1 MCVIRECSWSMI
13 MVEVVMYLPSANEII
28 STNQQQ
34 TKVIQE
40 VVSTAVSKLM
50 YCTRKRDQML
60 FSPGKKLDRKK
71 KTDSSQSL
79 STHHT
84 SWWVVLY
91 NEVIDSLILQ
101 EIFSSV
107 WKCLLCNGEKTD
119 LWDKNY
125 RKLIASAASSSYI
138 ICMLKLC
145 LMIRLIQNQNE

>member
-1 MCVIRECSWSMI
+1 
-13 MVEVVMYLPSANEII
+13 MVEVMYLPSANKII

-40 VVSTAVSKLM
+40 VVSTEVSKLNHNVLH
-50 YCTRKRDQML
+50 KERDQML

-84 SWWVVLY
+84 SRCMMGYIMLY

-107 WKCLLCNGEKTD
+107 
-119 LWDKNY
+119 
-125 RKLIASAASSSYI
+125 
-138 ICMLKLC
+138 
-145 LMIRLIQNQNE
+145 